1 MLNTAV
7 KDVEGVRSLVW
18 FRNDLRILDH
28 NGLAKASKNSKRLF
42 GIYCFDSKLFI
53 NNNLGFPKMNAF
65 RASFILE
72 SIKELKAELLKR
84 NISLIVK
91 IGEPNKV
98 ISDFI
103 KDQNINTIYF
113 QDEWTDEEINEEK
126 LLLSKIDSNVRIE
139 KYFDQFLYHPDD
151 VDQSFVKDIFTSFRK
166 YCEKNVLVREI
177 VEPTFSFSKENLI
190 NDHDNKLPT
199 LNDLGLNNYEMDS
212 RTAFPFSGGCLSAKE
227 RLNYYL
233 WESKK
238 VSFYKKTRNGL
249 LGKDYSSKFSAWLA
263 NGSISPREIYWQIK
277 NYEKDIMKNQSTYWM
292 IFELIWRDFFK
303 YISLKYGNKIFKIGG
318 ILEKEYNWL
327 KDHKKFQN
335 WVDGRT
341 SEPFVNANMIEL
353 KCTGWMSNRG
363 RQNVASFLSKEL
375 LIDWRWGA
383 NYFESM
389 LIDYDVHSNYGNWM
403 YVSGVG
409 NDPRDRKF
417 NIKFQADRYD
427 PNNKFQNL
435 WLQGKLFV

>member
-1 MLNTAV
+1 MKKNNETV
-7 KDVEGVRSLVW
+7 TK
-18 FRNDLRILDH
+18 LRTGD
-28 NGLAKASKNSKRLF
+28 
-42 GIYCFDSKLFI
+42 
-53 NNNLGFPKMNAF
+53 
-65 RASFILE
+65 E
-72 SIKELKAELLKR
+72 V
-84 NISLIVK
+84 IV
-91 IGEPNKV
+91 IAG
-98 ISDFI
+98 
-103 KDQNINTIYF
+103 
-113 QDEWTDEEINEEK
+113 
-126 LLLSKIDSNVRIE
+126 
-139 KYFDQFLYHPDD
+139 
-151 VDQSFVKDIFTSFRK
+151 KDIGKKGTVQK
-166 YCEKNVLVREI
+166 I
-177 VEPTFSFSKENLI
+177 SKFNNKAVITGINLI
-190 NDHDNKLPT
+190 KKHTKPNPQ
-199 LNDLGLNNYEMDS
+199 LGE
-212 RTAFPFSGGCLSAKE
+212 T
-227 RLNYYL
+227 
-233 WESKK
+233 
-238 VSFYKKTRNGL
+238 
-249 LGKDYSSKFSAWLA
+249 
-263 NGSISPREIYWQIK
+263 
-277 NYEKDIMKNQSTYWM
+277 
-292 IFELIWRDFFK
+292 
-303 YISLKYGNKIFKIGG
+303 GG

>member
-1 MLNTAV
+1 
-7 KDVEGVRSLVW
+7 
-18 FRNDLRILDH
+18 
-28 NGLAKASKNSKRLF
+28 
-42 GIYCFDSKLFI
+42 
-53 NNNLGFPKMNAF
+53 
-65 RASFILE
+65 
-72 SIKELKAELLKR
+72 
-84 NISLIVK
+84 
-91 IGEPNKV
+91 
-98 ISDFI
+98 
-103 KDQNINTIYF
+103 
-113 QDEWTDEEINEEK
+113 
-126 LLLSKIDSNVRIE
+126 
-139 KYFDQFLYHPDD
+139 
-151 VDQSFVKDIFTSFRK
+151 
-166 YCEKNVLVREI
+166 
-177 VEPTFSFSKENLI
+177 
-190 NDHDNKLPT
+190 
-199 LNDLGLNNYEMDS
+199 MDS
-212 RTAFPFSGGCLSAKE
+212 RTAFPFTGGCLSAKE

-277 NYEKDIMKNQSTYWM
+277 SFEKDIMKNQSTYWM

-318 ILEKEYNWL
+318 ILEKEYTWL
-327 KDHKKFQN
+327 EDHKKFQN

-341 SEPFVNANMIEL
+341 NEPFVNANMIEL

-383 NYFESM
+383 YYFESM